1 MEDQLVEEIK
11 LQLFMNHPN
20 VLKMYGCFKDKNT
33 LCMILEYAD
42 EKCLFAKMQN
52 KVNYLLFSS
61 NRKLLD
67 TIPNK

>member
-1 MEDQLVEEIK
+1 
-11 LQLFMNHPN
+11 MNHPN